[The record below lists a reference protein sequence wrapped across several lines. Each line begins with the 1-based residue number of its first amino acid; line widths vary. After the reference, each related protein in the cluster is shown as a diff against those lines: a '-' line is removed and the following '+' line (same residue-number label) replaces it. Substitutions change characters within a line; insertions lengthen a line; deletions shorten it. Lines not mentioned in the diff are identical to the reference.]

1 MSYYTTAEKF
11 QRIGRHLSIDEIF
24 SDSVSG
30 HDQQPFNLTVSEL
43 WNNTYY
49 HKKCSKTN
57 YDRANVKL

>member
-30 HDQQPFNLTVSEL
+30 HDLQPFESDCFGIME
-43 WNNTYY
+43 
-49 HKKCSKTN
+49 
-57 YDRANVKL
+57 